1 MIINTRSDLE
11 ALRGTPE
18 WPVTLRMLA
27 GATVNWR
34 NTAPEGEASV
44 WEQSDDLTLLT
55 RLGVNKDWLSAEL
68 SAANISIDPPQAP
81 AVTAPPPAPVPA
93 ITKAQCLLWLLQQG
107 KTEADVDAAIAAITD
122 SEARSVAEIEWKYRQ
137 LFHSDHPLFAQL
149 APALGIDVSAL
160 PDAFRAAAQL

>member
-1 MIINTRSDLE
+1 MQRPLRLMGSGFEGLLKG
-11 ALRGTPE
+11 LRGPPE
-18 WPVTLRMLA
+18 AFFILLQNQVGKCSGFMCPATSALA
-27 GATVNWR
+27 GITL
-34 NTAPEGEASV
+34 
-44 WEQSDDLTLLT
+44 DL
-55 RLGVNKDWLSAEL
+55 
-68 SAANISIDPPQAP
+68 PQAP

-137 LFHSDHPLFAQL
+137 PFHSDHPLFAQL